1 MNVSHYAGIGLAV
14 SFVILFIGGI
24 LLRDAGD
31 GPLSALGLVAFFS
44 AFAVFHFL
52 DERAKRRSRGG
63 Q

>member
-1 MNVSHYAGIGLAV
+1 MNLAHYAGIGLAV
-14 SFVILFIGGI
+14 AFMILSIGGI

-31 GPLSALGLVAFFS
+31 GPLSALGLFAFFS

-52 DERAKRRSRGG
+52 DERAKRRNRD